1 MKKGII
7 IDINTL
13 YGIPNI
19 AVYELIRF
27 WRTVNV
33 LLYDGKKGNKP
44 ILVDKEQGALIDV
57 SRLPEIDIK
66 ELVTKLKTGEKLII

>member
-13 YGIPNI
+13 YGIPNVK
-19 AVYELIRF
+19 AYELMHF
-27 WRTVNV
+27 WRTVHI

-44 ILVDKEQGALIDV
+44 MLVDKEQGVLVDV
-57 SRLPEIDIK
+57 SKLPEADIK
-66 ELVTKLKTGEKLII
+66 ELVAKLKTGEKLSI